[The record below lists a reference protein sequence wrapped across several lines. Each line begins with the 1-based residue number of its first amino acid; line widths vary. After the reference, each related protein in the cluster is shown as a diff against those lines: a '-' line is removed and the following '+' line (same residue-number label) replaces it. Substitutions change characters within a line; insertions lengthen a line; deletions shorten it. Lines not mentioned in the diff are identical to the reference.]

1 MANQDFSVPPEQAQ
15 DPIVLAMDVGSTG
28 TRGCLYDATGRS
40 LQKRRDKIP
49 HSFTAAA
56 DGTSTIDAD
65 QVVEEIT
72 EIIDRL
78 VLDDVAARIKGV
90 ALDTFAA
97 TLVGV
102 DADGN
107 AVTPCLTYAD
117 SRSAGEVDKL
127 RSEVD
132 EAEIQRRT
140 GARLHTSHLPAML
153 RWWRSAHPDV
163 FASVKKWMSLGEYV
177 WLRLLGDTAAGTS
190 TAAWAGLLDRHTG
203 EWDAQML
210 DLSGISV
217 DQLSRIADPDEPLRP
232 VSNFVPRRWPTLAH
246 VPWFPV
252 IPDGFASSLGAGA
265 EGPSNPVI
273 SFSTSGAM
281 RVIVDGAPANVPS
294 GLWCYRLDRRR
305 SIVGG
310 ALNDVGRMVTW
321 MENSFRLPD
330 YDRRAE
336 VLLADPKEATPL
348 VLPFLTGERA
358 TGWAGSARAVLRDL
372 NYSEGPEELY
382 RGCLEGVA
390 LCYVR
395 LALQVTE
402 VSGTPKVLRASG
414 RVSNNIPALLQLVSD
429 ATGYPVEPVDIK
441 RSTMHGTALY
451 ALAAVAP
458 DVRPADVPLAEV
470 KYPVPERADY
480 YADRLRRF
488 EDLYGATITRRIGAA
503 G

>member
-1 MANQDFSVPPEQAQ
+1 MANHDFSVPPQQAQ

-40 LQKRRDKIP
+40 LQKRRDKIL
-49 HSFTAAA
+49 HTFTALA

-65 QVVEEIT
+65 QVVEEII

-78 VLDDVAARIKGV
+78 VVDDVASRIKGV

-97 TLVGV
+97 SLVGV
-102 DADGN
+102 DGEGRAI
-107 AVTPCLTYAD
+107 TPCLTYAD
-117 SRSAGEVDKL
+117 SRSAGEVDTL
-127 RSEVD
+127 RAEVD
-132 EAEIQRRT
+132 EAEVQRRT

-163 FASVKKWMSLGEYV
+163 FGRVAKWMSLGEYV

-203 EWDAQML
+203 EWDAKML
-210 DLSGISV
+210 EISGITV
-217 DQLSRIADPDEPLRP
+217 DQLSRIADPDEPLYP
-232 VSNFVPRRWPTLAH
+232 VSNLVPRRWPTLAH
-246 VPWFPV
+246 VPWFAV
-252 IPDGFASSLGAGA
+252 IPDGFASSVGAGA
-265 EGPSNPVI
+265 EGAASPVV

-281 RVIVDGAPANVPS
+281 RVIVDGAPGDVPT
-294 GLWCYRLDRRR
+294 GLWCYRLDRGR

-321 MENSFRLPD
+321 MENAFRLPD
-330 YDRRAE
+330 YERRAQ
-336 VLLADPKEATPL
+336 VLLSEPKEATPL

-358 TGWAGSARAVLRDL
+358 TGWAGNARMVLRDL

-395 LALQVTE
+395 LAQEVIK

-414 RVSNNIPALLQLVSD
+414 RVSNNIPALLQIVAD

-451 ALAAVAP
+451 ALATVAP
-458 DVRPADVPLAEV
+458 DVPAAEVPLSEV
-470 KYPVPERADY
+470 KYPVAGRAEY
-480 YADRLRRF
+480 YAERLRRF
-488 EDLYGATITRRIGAA
+488 EDLYEATITSRIGAA

>member
-1 MANQDFSVPPEQAQ
+1 MANQDFSVPAEHAQ

-40 LQKRRDKIP
+40 LHKRRDKIP
-49 HSFTAAA
+49 HSFTSRA
-56 DGTSTIDAD
+56 DGTSTIDPD
-65 QVVEEIT
+65 QVVGEIT

-78 VLDDVAARIKGV
+78 VLDDVAGRIKGV

-102 DADGN
+102 DSAGD
-107 AVTPCLTYAD
+107 AITPCLTYAD
-117 SRSAGEVDKL
+117 SRSAAEVDAL
-127 RSEVD
+127 RREVD
-132 EAEIQRRT
+132 EAEVQYRT

-163 FASVKKWMSLGEYV
+163 FASVSRWMSLGEYV

-190 TAAWAGLLDRHTG
+190 TAAWSGLLDRHTG
-203 EWDAQML
+203 EWDPRML
-210 DLSGISV
+210 ELSGISAGR
-217 DQLSRIADPDEPLRP
+217 LSRIADPDEPLHP
-232 VSNFVPRRWPTLAH
+232 VSNHVPRRWPTLAH

-265 EGPSNPVI
+265 QGPSNPVI

-281 RVIVDGAPANVPS
+281 RVIVEGAPADVPS
-294 GLWCYRLDRRR
+294 GLWCYRLDRHR

-321 MENSFRLPD
+321 MENAFRLPD
-330 YDRRAE
+330 YDRRSE

-358 TGWAGSARAVLRDL
+358 TGWAADARAVMRDL

-390 LCYVR
+390 LCYER
-395 LALQVTE
+395 LARQVTR
-402 VSGTPKVLRASG
+402 VSGEPTVLRASG
-414 RVSNNIPALLQLVSD
+414 RVSNNIPALLQIVSD

-451 ALAAVAP
+451 ALATMVP
-458 DVRPADVPLAEV
+458 DVQPADVPLGEV
-470 KYPVPERADY
+470 KQPVPGREAY

-488 EDLYGATITRRIGAA
+488 EDLYRATITERVGAA
-503 G
+503 E